1 MNRIKEMISITGM
14 KQQQVANELGVA
26 RSTVSMYCSNTM
38 QPPVKKLIKL
48 AEVLNCDVSDLLV
61 SHKKKG

>member
-1 MNRIKEMISITGM
+1 MNRIREMISITGM

-26 RSTVSMYCSNTM
+26 KSTVSMYCSNTM

-48 AEVLNCDVSDLLV
+48 AKVLNCDVSDLLV